1 MKILLL
7 EDELMLRS
15 SIEEY
20 LDALGH
26 KVIAFG
32 NGEEAYEAI
41 KKDIFDLLILDINIP
56 KMSGLSLLKA
66 LNEIEHAFPT
76 IFISANVDIDDIAYA
91 FELGASDYLKK
102 PFHLKEL
109 GLRIDKIKKE
119 YAIKTLQHVILSQK
133 YVFSKEEQML
143 FYNNTVQVLTKK
155 QLQILT
161 LLSENIGIIVDF
173 EKFRS
178 FVWNDEPIDNAPI
191 RAEISRFRKCYGN
204 ATKLLYDVSVEY
216 QNLRSIYESKC
227 LRQGESQP

>member
-20 LDALGH
+20 LEALGH
-26 KVIAFG
+26 KVIAYG

-41 KKDIFDLLILDINIP
+41 KKDVFDLLLLDINIP
-56 KMSGLSLLKA
+56 KMNGLSLLKA

-76 IFISANVDIDDIAYA
+76 IFISANVDIDDISKA

-119 YAIKTLQHVILSQK
+119 YEIKNLKHIILSSK

-143 FYNNTVQVLTKK
+143 FYNNNVQVLTKK
-155 QLQILT
+155 QLQIVT
-161 LLSENIGIIVDF
+161 LLCENIGVVVDF

-178 FVWNDEPIDNAPI
+178 YVWNDEPIDNASI
-191 RAEISRFRKCYGN
+191 RAEISRFRK
-204 ATKLLYDVSVEY
+204 LLKEDFII
-216 QNLRSIYESKC
+216 NLKGVGYKIEKYFPEKNR
-227 LRQGESQP
+227 

>member
-20 LDALGH
+20 LEALGH
-26 KVIAFG
+26 RVIAFG

-41 KKDIFDLLILDINIP
+41 KQDAFDLLLLDINIP
-56 KMSGLSLLKA
+56 KMNGLSLLKA

-76 IFISANVDIDDIAYA
+76 IFISANVDIDDISRA

-109 GLRIDKIKKE
+109 GIRIDKIKKE
-119 YAIKTLQHVILSQK
+119 YEIKNLKHIILSSK

-143 FYNNTVQVLTKK
+143 FYNNNVQVLTKK
-155 QLQILT
+155 QLQIVT
-161 LLSENIGIIVDF
+161 LLCESMGVVVDF
-173 EKFRS
+173 EKFRTY
-178 FVWNDEPIDNAPI
+178 VWNDEPIDNASI
-191 RAEISRFRKCYGN
+191 RAEISRFRK
-204 ATKLLYDVSVEY
+204 LLKEDFII
-216 QNLRSIYESKC
+216 NLKGVGYKIEKYFPEKNR
-227 LRQGESQP
+227 

>member
-178 FVWNDEPIDNAPI
+178 FVWNDEPIDNATI
-191 RAEISRFRKCYGN
+191 RAEISRFRKLLKEDFIINLKGVGYKIEKYYPQKN
-204 ATKLLYDVSVEY
+204 SKL
-216 QNLRSIYESKC
+216 
-227 LRQGESQP
+227 

>member
-20 LDALGH
+20 LEALGH
-26 KVIAFG
+26 KVIAYG

-41 KKDIFDLLILDINIP
+41 KKDVFDLLLLDINIP
-56 KMSGLSLLKA
+56 KMNGLSLLKA

-76 IFISANVDIDDIAYA
+76 IFISANVDIDDISRA

-119 YAIKTLQHVILSQK
+119 YEIKNLKHIILSSK

-143 FYNNTVQVLTKK
+143 FYNNNVQVLTKK
-155 QLQILT
+155 QLQIVT
-161 LLSENIGIIVDF
+161 LLCENMGVVVDF

-178 FVWNDEPIDNAPI
+178 YVWNDEPIDNASI
-191 RAEISRFRKCYGN
+191 RAEISRFRK
-204 ATKLLYDVSVEY
+204 LLKEDFII
-216 QNLRSIYESKC
+216 NLKGVGYKIEKYFPEKNR
-227 LRQGESQP
+227 

>member
-20 LDALGH
+20 LEALGH

-41 KKDIFDLLILDINIP
+41 KKDAFDLLLLDINIP

-76 IFISANVDIDDIAYA
+76 IFISANVDIDDISRA

-119 YAIKTLQHVILSQK
+119 SAIKNLKHIILNSK

-143 FYNNTVQVLTKK
+143 FYNNNVQVLTKK
-155 QLQILT
+155 QLQIVT
-161 LLSENIGIIVDF
+161 LLSENMGVVVDF
-173 EKFRS
+173 EKFRTY
-178 FVWNDEPIDNAPI
+178 VWNDEPIDNASI
-191 RAEISRFRKCYGN
+191 RAEISRFRK
-204 ATKLLYDVSVEY
+204 LLKEDFII
-216 QNLRSIYESKC
+216 NLKGVGYKIEKYFPEKNR
-227 LRQGESQP
+227 

>member
-20 LDALGH
+20 LEALGH
-26 KVIAFG
+26 KVIAYG
-32 NGEEAYEAI
+32 NGEAAYEAI
-41 KKDIFDLLILDINIP
+41 KKDVFDLLLLDINVP
-56 KMSGLSLLKA
+56 KLNGLSLLKA

-76 IFISANVDIDDIAYA
+76 IFISANVDIDDITRA

-119 YAIKTLQHVILSQK
+119 YEIKKLQHIILSAK
-133 YVFSKEEQML
+133 YVFSNEEQML
-143 FYNNTVQVLTKK
+143 FYNNNVQVLTKK
-155 QLQILT
+155 QLQIVTILC
-161 LLSENIGIIVDF
+161 ENIGVVVDF

-178 FVWNDEPIDNAPI
+178 YVWNDEPIDNASI
-191 RAEISRFRKCYGN
+191 RAEISRFRK
-204 ATKLLYDVSVEY
+204 LLKEDFII
-216 QNLRSIYESKC
+216 NLKGVGYKIEKYFPEKNR
-227 LRQGESQP
+227 

>member
-56 KMSGLSLLKA
+56 KMSGLSVLKA

-161 LLSENIGIIVDF
+161 LLSENMGVIVDF

-178 FVWNDEPIDNAPI
+178 FVWNDEPIDNATI
-191 RAEISRFRKCYGN
+191 RAEISRFRKLLKEDFIINLKGVGYKIEKYYPQKN
-204 ATKLLYDVSVEY
+204 SKL
-216 QNLRSIYESKC
+216 
-227 LRQGESQP
+227 

>member
-20 LDALGH
+20 LEALGH

-41 KKDIFDLLILDINIP
+41 KKDAFDLLLLDINIP

-76 IFISANVDIDDIAYA
+76 IFISANVDIDDISQA
-91 FELGASDYLKK
+91 FELGATDYLKK

-119 YAIKTLQHVILSQK
+119 SAIKNLKHIILNSK

-143 FYNNTVQVLTKK
+143 FYNNNVQVLTKK
-155 QLQILT
+155 QLQIVT
-161 LLSENIGIIVDF
+161 LLSENMGVVVDF
-173 EKFRS
+173 EKFRTY
-178 FVWNDEPIDNAPI
+178 VWNDEPIDNASI
-191 RAEISRFRKCYGN
+191 RAEISRFRK
-204 ATKLLYDVSVEY
+204 LLKEDFII
-216 QNLRSIYESKC
+216 NLKGVGYKIEKYFPEKNR
-227 LRQGESQP
+227 

>member
-20 LDALGH
+20 LEALGH
-26 KVIAFG
+26 KVIAYG

-41 KKDIFDLLILDINIP
+41 KKEMFDLLLLDINIP
-56 KMSGLSLLKA
+56 KMNGLSLLKA
-66 LNEIEHAFPT
+66 LNEIEHAFPS
-76 IFISANVDIDDIAYA
+76 IFISANVDIEDISKA

-119 YAIKTLQHVILSQK
+119 YEIKNLHHIILSAK

-143 FYNNTVQVLTKK
+143 FYNNNLQVLTKK
-155 QLQILT
+155 QLQIVT
-161 LLSENIGIIVDF
+161 LLCESIGVVVDF
-173 EKFRS
+173 EKFRTY
-178 FVWNDEPIDNAPI
+178 VWNDEPIDNASI
-191 RAEISRFRKCYGN
+191 RAEISRFRK
-204 ATKLLYDVSVEY
+204 LLKEDFII
-216 QNLRSIYESKC
+216 NLKGVGYKIEKYFPEKNC
-227 LRQGESQP
+227 

>member
-20 LDALGH
+20 LEALGH
-26 KVIAFG
+26 KVIAYG
-32 NGEEAYEAI
+32 NGEEAYEVI
-41 KKDIFDLLILDINIP
+41 KKDVFDLLLLDINIP
-56 KMSGLSLLKA
+56 KMNGLSLLKA

-76 IFISANVDIDDIAYA
+76 IFISANVDIDDISKA

-119 YAIKTLQHVILSQK
+119 YEIKNLKHIILSSK

-143 FYNNTVQVLTKK
+143 FYNNNVQVLTKK
-155 QLQILT
+155 QLQIVT
-161 LLSENIGIIVDF
+161 LLCENIGVVVDF

-178 FVWNDEPIDNAPI
+178 YVWNDEPIDNASI
-191 RAEISRFRKCYGN
+191 RAEISRFRK
-204 ATKLLYDVSVEY
+204 LLKEDFII
-216 QNLRSIYESKC
+216 NLKGVGYKIEKYFPEKNR
-227 LRQGESQP
+227 

>member
-7 EDELMLRS
+7 EDEFMLRS

-20 LDALGH
+20 LEALGH
-26 KVIAFG
+26 KVISFG
-32 NGEEAYEAI
+32 NGEDAYEKI
-41 KKDIFDLLILDINIP
+41 KTDVFDLLILDINTP
-56 KMSGLSLLKA
+56 KISGLTLLKS

-76 IFISANVDIDDIAYA
+76 IFISAIVDIEDIAYA

-109 GLRIDKIKKE
+109 GLRIAKIKKE
-119 YAIKTLQHVILSQK
+119 SDIKNLRHIILSQK

-143 FYNNTVQVLTKK
+143 FYNNNVQVLTKK

-178 FVWNDEPIDNAPI
+178 YVWNDEPIDNATI
-191 RAEISRFRKCYGN
+191 RAEISRLR
-204 ATKLLYDVSVEY
+204 KLLKEDFIV
-216 QNLRSIYESKC
+216 NLKGVGYKIERYH
-227 LRQGESQP
+227 P

>member
-20 LDALGH
+20 LEALGH
-26 KVIAFG
+26 KVIAYG

-41 KKDIFDLLILDINIP
+41 KKDVFDLLLLDINIP
-56 KMSGLSLLKA
+56 KMNGLSLLKA

-76 IFISANVDIDDIAYA
+76 IFISANVDIDDISRA

-102 PFHLKEL
+102 PYHLKAL
-109 GLRIDKIKKE
+109 GLRIGKIKKE
-119 YAIKTLQHVILSQK
+119 YAIKNLKHIILSSK

-143 FYNNTVQVLTKK
+143 FYNNNVQVLTKK
-155 QLQILT
+155 QLQIVT
-161 LLSENIGIIVDF
+161 LLSENMGVVVDF

-178 FVWNDEPIDNAPI
+178 YVWNDEPIDNASI
-191 RAEISRFRKCYGN
+191 RAEISRFRK
-204 ATKLLYDVSVEY
+204 LLKEDFIINLKGVGYKIEKY
-216 QNLRSIYESKC
+216 FPEQNR
-227 LRQGESQP
+227 

>member
-20 LDALGH
+20 LEALGH
-26 KVIAFG
+26 KVISFG

-41 KKDIFDLLILDINIP
+41 TKEVFDLLLLDINIP
-56 KMSGLSLLKA
+56 KMNGLSLLKA

-76 IFISANVDIDDIAYA
+76 IFISANVDIDDISRA

-119 YAIKTLQHVILSQK
+119 YAIKNLKHIILSSK

-143 FYNNTVQVLTKK
+143 FYNNNVQVLTKK
-155 QLQILT
+155 QLQIVT
-161 LLSENIGIIVDF
+161 LLCENIGVVVDF
-173 EKFRS
+173 EKFRTY
-178 FVWNDEPIDNAPI
+178 VWNDEPIDNASI
-191 RAEISRFRKCYGN
+191 RAEISRFRK
-204 ATKLLYDVSVEY
+204 LLKEDFII
-216 QNLRSIYESKC
+216 NLKGVGYKIEKYFPEKNR
-227 LRQGESQP
+227 

>member
-161 LLSENIGIIVDF
+161 LLSENMGIIVDF

-178 FVWNDEPIDNAPI
+178 FVWNDEPIDNATI
-191 RAEISRFRKCYGN
+191 RAEISRFRKLLKEDFIINLKGVGYKIEKYYPQKN
-204 ATKLLYDVSVEY
+204 SKL
-216 QNLRSIYESKC
+216 
-227 LRQGESQP
+227 

>member
-20 LDALGH
+20 LEALGH
-26 KVIAFG
+26 KVIAYG

-41 KKDIFDLLILDINIP
+41 KKDVFDLLLLDINIP
-56 KMSGLSLLKA
+56 KMNGLSLLKA

-76 IFISANVDIDDIAYA
+76 IFISANVDIDDISKA

-119 YAIKTLQHVILSQK
+119 YEIKNLKHIILNSK

-143 FYNNTVQVLTKK
+143 FYNNNVQVLTKK
-155 QLQILT
+155 QLQIVT
-161 LLSENIGIIVDF
+161 LLCENIGVVVDF

-178 FVWNDEPIDNAPI
+178 YVWNDEPIDNASI
-191 RAEISRFRKCYGN
+191 RAEISRFRK
-204 ATKLLYDVSVEY
+204 LLKEDFII
-216 QNLRSIYESKC
+216 NLKGVGYKIEKYFPEKNR
-227 LRQGESQP
+227 

>member
-20 LDALGH
+20 LEALGH

-41 KKDIFDLLILDINIP
+41 QQEAFDLLLLDINIP

-76 IFISANVDIDDIAYA
+76 IFISANVDIDDISHA

-119 YAIKTLQHVILSQK
+119 SAIKNLKHIILNSK

-143 FYNNTVQVLTKK
+143 FYNNNVQVLTKK
-155 QLQILT
+155 QLQIVT
-161 LLSENIGIIVDF
+161 LLCENMGVVVDF
-173 EKFRS
+173 EKFRTY
-178 FVWNDEPIDNAPI
+178 VWNDEPIDNASI
-191 RAEISRFRKCYGN
+191 RAEISRFRK
-204 ATKLLYDVSVEY
+204 LLKEDFII
-216 QNLRSIYESKC
+216 NLKGVGYKIEKYFPEKSR
-227 LRQGESQP
+227 

>member
-20 LDALGH
+20 LEALGH

-41 KKDIFDLLILDINIP
+41 KQDAFDLLLLDINIP

-76 IFISANVDIDDIAYA
+76 IFISANVDIDDISQA

-119 YAIKTLQHVILSQK
+119 SAIKNLKHIILNSK

-143 FYNNTVQVLTKK
+143 FYNNNVQVLTKK
-155 QLQILT
+155 QLQIVT
-161 LLSENIGIIVDF
+161 LLSENMGVVVDF
-173 EKFRS
+173 EKFRTY
-178 FVWNDEPIDNAPI
+178 VWNDEPIDNASI
-191 RAEISRFRKCYGN
+191 RAEISRFRK
-204 ATKLLYDVSVEY
+204 LLKEDFII
-216 QNLRSIYESKC
+216 NLKGVGYKIEKYFPEKNR
-227 LRQGESQP
+227 

>member
-178 FVWNDEPIDNAPI
+178 YVWNDEPIDNATI
-191 RAEISRFRKCYGN
+191 RAEISRFRKLLKEDFIINLKGVGYKIERYYPQKN
-204 ATKLLYDVSVEY
+204 SKL
-216 QNLRSIYESKC
+216 
-227 LRQGESQP
+227 

>member
-161 LLSENIGIIVDF
+161 LLSENMGVIVDF

-178 FVWNDEPIDNAPI
+178 FVWNDEPIDNATI
-191 RAEISRFRKCYGN
+191 RAEISRFRNLHIEDFINNLKGVGYKIEKYYPQKN
-204 ATKLLYDVSVEY
+204 SKL
-216 QNLRSIYESKC
+216 
-227 LRQGESQP
+227 